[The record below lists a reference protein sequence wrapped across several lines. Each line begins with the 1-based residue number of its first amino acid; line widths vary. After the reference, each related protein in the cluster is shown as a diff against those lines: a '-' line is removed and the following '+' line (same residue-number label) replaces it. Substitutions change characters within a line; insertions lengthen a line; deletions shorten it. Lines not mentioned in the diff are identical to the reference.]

1 MNKLSPKKNI
11 YYWSPFLV
19 PIATPKAVVNSAKSL
34 KNYGKNYECSI
45 INFFGEFNSFENV
58 LKNENIKLINCFNK
72 RLLNV
77 LPKYGKLKSRF
88 SFIIVFILSFFPLK
102 RLISK
107 QKPDFL
113 IIHLI
118 TSLPLILL
126 IFFKFETKFIL
137 RISGM
142 PKLGILRKFLWKKA
156 LSKIYIVTC
165 PTQSTANYIESLG
178 IVDKEKIKTLY
189 DPIIEINKI
198 NVQKKQNINLPF
210 KGENYFFT
218 AGRLTKQKNFL
229 FLCKAIKK
237 IIIDVPDFK
246 IIIAGDGE
254 DKSKISSFI
263 QKKNLQKN
271 IFLIGHVDN
280 IFPYISLSQGFILTS
295 LWEDPGFVL
304 IEAAACRSP
313 VFSSD
318 CHEGPKEIIKNNSNG
333 LLFKSNDENDLVK
346 NFIKFKDII
355 SSPEKK
361 KKLILNNL
369 ILTRQFSFFNHYVK
383 LNKILS
389 NACN

>member
-1 MNKLSPKKNI
+1 MNKLNPKKNI

-58 LKNENIKLINCFNK
+58 LKNKNIKLINCFNK

-102 RLISK
+102 GLISK

-137 RISGM
+137 RISGL

-156 LSKIYIVTC
+156 LPKVYMITC
-165 PTQSTANYIESLG
+165 PTKSTANYIESLG
-178 IVDKEKIKTLY
+178 IIDKEKIKTLY

-198 NVQKKQNINLPF
+198 NLQKKQNINLPF
-210 KGENYFFT
+210 KGEKYFFT

-229 FLCKAIKK
+229 MLCKAVKK
-237 IIIDVPDFK
+237 IVLNFPSFK
-246 IIIAGDGE
+246 LVIAGDGE
-254 DKSKISSFI
+254 DKNKILSYI
-263 QKKNLQKN
+263 EKNNLEKN
-271 IFLIGHVDN
+271 IFLIGYVKN
-280 IFPYISLSQGFILTS
+280 IFPYINSSQGFILSS

-304 IEAAACRSP
+304 IEAGACKIP

-318 CHEGPKEIIKNNSNG
+318 CLEGPREIIKDNING
-333 LLFKSNDENDLVK
+333 ILFKSNDINNFAK
-346 NFIKFKDII
+346 NFDRFNSIINNKDL
-355 SSPEKK
+355 KK
-361 KKLILNNL
+361 KIVLNNL
-369 ILTRQFSFFNHYVK
+369 ILSKKFSLFSHYLK
-383 LNKILS
+383 LDKILS
-389 NACN
+389 GFN

>member
-1 MNKLSPKKNI
+1 MNKLNPKKNI

-58 LKNENIKLINCFNK
+58 LKNKNIKLINCFNK

-156 LSKIYIVTC
+156 LPKVYMITC
-165 PTQSTANYIESLG
+165 PTKSTANYIESLG
-178 IVDKEKIKTLY
+178 IIDKEKIKTLY

-198 NVQKKQNINLPF
+198 NLQKKQNINLPF
-210 KGENYFFT
+210 KGEKYFFT

-229 FLCKAIKK
+229 MLCKAVKK
-237 IIIDVPDFK
+237 VVLNFPSFK
-246 IIIAGDGE
+246 LVIAGDGE
-254 DKSKISSFI
+254 DKNKILSYI
-263 QKKNLQKN
+263 EKNNLEKN
-271 IFLIGHVDN
+271 IFLIGYVRN
-280 IFPYISLSQGFILTS
+280 IFPYINSSQGFILSS

-304 IEAAACRSP
+304 IEAAACKIP

-318 CHEGPKEIIKNNSNG
+318 CLEGPKEIIKDNING
-333 LLFKSNDENDLVK
+333 ILFKSNDLNDFLK
-346 NFIKFKDII
+346 NFERFNNIINNKDL
-355 SSPEKK
+355 K

-369 ILTRQFSFFNHYVK
+369 KLIKKFSLFRHYLELDKILTVFN
-383 LNKILS
+383 
-389 NACN
+389 

>member
-1 MNKLSPKKNI
+1 MNKLNPKKII

-58 LKNENIKLINCFNK
+58 LKNKNIKLINCFNK

-102 RLISK
+102 GLISN

-137 RISGM
+137 RISGL

-156 LSKIYIVTC
+156 LPKVYMITC
-165 PTQSTANYIESLG
+165 PTKSTANYIESLG
-178 IVDKEKIKTLY
+178 IIDKEKIKTLY

-198 NVQKKQNINLPF
+198 NLQKKQNINLPF
-210 KGENYFFT
+210 KGEKYFFT

-229 FLCKAIKK
+229 MLCKAVKK
-237 IIIDVPDFK
+237 IVLNFPSFK
-246 IIIAGDGE
+246 LVIAGDGE
-254 DKSKISSFI
+254 DKNKILSYI
-263 QKKNLQKN
+263 EKNNLEKN
-271 IFLIGHVDN
+271 IFLIGYVKN
-280 IFPYISLSQGFILTS
+280 IFPYINSYRDLFYLHYGRIL
-295 LWEDPGFVL
+295 
-304 IEAAACRSP
+304 A
-313 VFSSD
+313 
-318 CHEGPKEIIKNNSNG
+318 
-333 LLFKSNDENDLVK
+333 
-346 NFIKFKDII
+346 
-355 SSPEKK
+355 
-361 KKLILNNL
+361 
-369 ILTRQFSFFNHYVK
+369 SFY
-383 LNKILS
+383 
-389 NACN
+389 

>member
-1 MNKLSPKKNI
+1 MNQLNPKKNI

-34 KNYGKNYECSI
+34 KKYAKNYECSI

-58 LKNENIKLINCFNK
+58 LKNKNIKLINCFDK

-77 LPKYGKLKSRF
+77 LPKYGKLKSRL
-88 SFIIVFILSFFPLK
+88 SFIIVFMLSFFPLK
-102 RLISK
+102 KLISK

-126 IFFKFETKFIL
+126 IFFKFKTKFIL
-137 RISGM
+137 RISGL
-142 PKLGILRKFLWKKA
+142 PKLGMFRKFLWKKA
-156 LSKIYIVTC
+156 LPKIYMITC
-165 PTQSTANYIESLG
+165 PTKSTANYIESLG

-198 NVQKKQNINLPF
+198 NLQKKQDINLPF
-210 KGENYFFT
+210 KGEKYFFT

-229 FLCKAIKK
+229 MLCKAVKK
-237 IIIDVPDFK
+237 LILNFPDF
-246 IIIAGDGE
+246 ILVIAGDGE
-254 DKSKISSFI
+254 DKNKILSYI
-263 QKKNLQKN
+263 EKNSLEKN
-271 IFLIGHVDN
+271 IFLIGYIKN
-280 IFPYISLSQGFILTS
+280 IFPYINSSQGFILSS

-304 IEAAACRSP
+304 IEAAACKIP

-318 CHEGPKEIIKNNSNG
+318 CPEGPKEIIKDNVNG
-333 LLFKSNDENDLVK
+333 ILFKSNDLND
-346 NFIKFKDII
+346 FIKSFVRFNSIINNKDL
-355 SSPEKK
+355 K

-369 ILTRQFSFFNHYVK
+369 ILSRKFSLFSHYLR
-383 LNKILS
+383 LNKILKGFH
-389 NACN
+389 

>member
-1 MNKLSPKKNI
+1 MNKLNPKKNI

-58 LKNENIKLINCFNK
+58 LKNKNIKLINYFNE
-72 RLLNV
+72 RLLNI

-102 RLISK
+102 GLISN

-137 RISGM
+137 RISGL

-156 LSKIYIVTC
+156 LPKVYMITC
-165 PTQSTANYIESLG
+165 PTKSTANYIESLG
-178 IVDKEKIKTLY
+178 IIDKEKIKTLY

-198 NVQKKQNINLPF
+198 NLQKKQNINLPF
-210 KGENYFFT
+210 KGEKYFFT

-229 FLCKAIKK
+229 MLCKAVKK
-237 IIIDVPDFK
+237 IVLNFPSFK
-246 IIIAGDGE
+246 LVIAGDGE
-254 DKSKISSFI
+254 DKNKILSYI
-263 QKKNLQKN
+263 EKNNLEKN
-271 IFLIGHVDN
+271 IFLIGYVKN
-280 IFPYISLSQGFILTS
+280 IFPYINSSQGFILSS

-304 IEAAACRSP
+304 LEAGACKIP
-313 VFSSD
+313 IFSSD
-318 CHEGPKEIIKNNSNG
+318 CLEGPKEIVKDNVNG
-333 LLFKSNDENDLVK
+333 ILFKSNDINNFAK
-346 NFIKFKDII
+346 NFDRFNSIINNKDL
-355 SSPEKK
+355 KK
-361 KKLILNNL
+361 KIVLNNL
-369 ILTRQFSFFNHYVK
+369 ILSKKFSLFSHYLK
-383 LNKILS
+383 LDKILS
-389 NACN
+389 GFN

>member
-1 MNKLSPKKNI
+1 MNKLNPKKNI

-45 INFFGEFNSFENV
+45 INFFGEFNSFENI
-58 LKNENIKLINCFNK
+58 LKNKNIKLINCFNK

-126 IFFKFETKFIL
+126 IFFKFKTKFIL
-137 RISGM
+137 RISGL

-156 LSKIYIVTC
+156 FPKVYMITC
-165 PTQSTANYIESLG
+165 PTKSTAKYIESLG
-178 IVDKEKIKTLY
+178 IVDKEKIKILF

-198 NVQKKQNINLPF
+198 CLQKKQRIDLPF
-210 KGENYFFT
+210 KKTKYFI
-218 AGRLTKQKNFL
+218 AVGRLTRQKNFL
-229 FLCKAIKK
+229 MLCEAVKK
-237 IIIDVPDFK
+237 VILNSPTFK
-246 IIIAGDGE
+246 LVIAGDGE
-254 DKSKISSFI
+254 DKDKILSYI
-263 QKKNLQKN
+263 KKNNLENN
-271 IFLIGHVDN
+271 IFLLGYVKN
-280 IFPYISLSQGFILTS
+280 IFPYIKLSQGFILSS

-304 IEAAACRSP
+304 IEAGACKIP

-318 CHEGPKEIIKNNSNG
+318 CLEGPKEIIKDNING
-333 LLFKSNDENDLVK
+333 ILFKSNDLNDFLK
-346 NFIKFKDII
+346 NFDRFNNIINNKDL
-355 SSPEKK
+355 KN
-361 KKLILNNL
+361 KLILNNL
-369 ILTRQFSFFNHYVK
+369 ILTKKFSLFSHYLK
-383 LNKILS
+383 LDKILKGF
-389 NACN
+389 N

>member
-1 MNKLSPKKNI
+1 MKPKTRI
-11 YYWSPFLV
+11 FYWSPFLV
-19 PIATPKAVVNSAKSL
+19 PIATPKAVVNSAKAL
-34 KNYGKNYECSI
+34 QNYGKGYECSI
-45 INFFGEFNSFENV
+45 INFFGEFNKFQEDLEN
-58 LKNENIKLINCFNK
+58 KDIKLINFFNNK
-72 RLLNV
+72 LINF
-77 LPKYGKLKSRF
+77 LPKYGKLQSRL
-88 SFIIVFILSFFPLK
+88 SFILIFALSFFPLK
-102 RLISK
+102 KLISN

-126 IFFKFETKFIL
+126 IFFKFKTKFIL
-137 RISGM
+137 RISGL

-355 SSPEKK
+355 SSPQKK

-389 NACN
+389 NVCN

>member
-1 MNKLSPKKNI
+1 M
-11 YYWSPFLV
+11 

-58 LKNENIKLINCFNK
+58 LKNKNIKLINCFNK

-126 IFFKFETKFIL
+126 IFFKFKTKFIL
-137 RISGM
+137 RISGL

-156 LSKIYIVTC
+156 LPKVYMITC
-165 PTQSTANYIESLG
+165 PTKSTANYIESLG

-198 NVQKKQNINLPF
+198 NLQKKQNINLPF
-210 KGENYFFT
+210 KGEKYFFT

-229 FLCKAIKK
+229 MLCKAVKK
-237 IIIDVPDFK
+237 VVLNFPSFK
-246 IIIAGDGE
+246 LVIAGDGE
-254 DKSKISSFI
+254 DKNKILSYI
-263 QKKNLQKN
+263 EKNNLEKN
-271 IFLIGHVDN
+271 IFLIGYVRN
-280 IFPYISLSQGFILTS
+280 IFPYINSSQGFILSS

-304 IEAAACRSP
+304 IEAAACKIP

-318 CHEGPKEIIKNNSNG
+318 CLEGPKEIIKDNING
-333 LLFKSNDENDLVK
+333 ILFKSNDLNDFLK
-346 NFIKFKDII
+346 NFERFNNIINNKDL
-355 SSPEKK
+355 K

-369 ILTRQFSFFNHYVK
+369 KLIKKFSLFRHYLELDKILTVFN
-383 LNKILS
+383 
-389 NACN
+389 